1 VKREVY
7 DDQVDA
13 DLGVAGYRRDH
24 RLQVPVRLDA
34 HVDRAGDLV
43 HVPAEGGAVPGEHL
57 LEL

>member
-13 DLGVAGYRRDH
+13 DLGVAGHRRDH

-34 HVDRAGDLV
+34 HVD
-43 HVPAEGGAVPGEHL
+43 
-57 LEL
+57 